1 MKIIPISNA
10 IRGRFA
16 IALLLCGLFS
26 SAYSVAEQRISDI
39 TFNALPDGSLSIGL
53 DFQGLETREFSSYT
67 IEDPARIVIDFPDT
81 QSDLSQRR
89 FSLPEGN
96 ASSVVVLAA
105 GDRSRLIV
113 NLSNLGQFETAFEG
127 SRFTLEI
134 QGDSASSYAVPTLAS
149 SSDRA
154 AASVQSARDTAIS
167 DVEFRRSAQGEG
179 QLILSL
185 SDANVDVNVFSEGS
199 RISLEL
205 LDVESLM
212 H

>member
-1 MKIIPISNA
+1 MQIIPISSA
-10 IRGRFA
+10 IRGGLT
-16 IALLLCGLFS
+16 IALATCGLLA
-26 SAYSVAEQRISDI
+26 SAYSFAEQRISDI

-53 DFQGLETREFSSYT
+53 DFQGVETREFSSYT
-67 IEDPARIVIDFPDT
+67 IEDPARIVIDFPGT

-134 QGDSASSYAVPTLAS
+134 QGDSAGSYAVPSVAS
-149 SSDRA
+149 SPVRV
-154 AASVQSARDTAIS
+154 AS
-167 DVEFRRSAQGEG
+167 SAQPARTPPRTKS
-179 QLILSL
+179 Q
-185 SDANVDVNVFSEGS
+185 
-199 RISLEL
+199 
-205 LDVESLM
+205 

>member
-1 MKIIPISNA
+1 MKTVSIGST
-10 IRGRFA
+10 IRRGFT
-16 IALLLCGLFS
+16 IAFTIFGLLFS
-26 SAYSVAEQRISDI
+26 VYSVAEQRISDI

-53 DFQGLETREFSSYT
+53 DFQGVETREYSSYT

-81 QSDLSQRR
+81 KSDLSQRR

-134 QGDSASSYAVPTLAS
+134 QGDSEGSYTVPTLAS
-149 SSDRA
+149 SS
-154 AASVQSARDTAIS
+154 
-167 DVEFRRSAQGEG
+167 
-179 QLILSL
+179 
-185 SDANVDVNVFSEGS
+185 N
-199 RISLEL
+199 
-205 LDVESLM
+205 
-212 H
+212 